1 MVSQAAKR
9 ISAVIILGGFQH
21 PAIKT
26 WSDLIVD
33 PALSEGL
40 DKIISEGPF

>member
-9 ISAVIILGGFQH
+9 SFAVVILGGFQH

-26 WSDLIVD
+26 WSDLIAD
-33 PALSEGL
+33 PALSKGL